1 MDVQSIKTFIQVAN
15 LKNFTKAAEEL
26 NYAQSTVT
34 AQIQRLEEEL
44 GFPLFERIGR
54 KNYLTAGGEAFLSH
68 ATEILHIIQQ
78 ASSLGKELK
87 EMKGTLRVGT
97 LESLM
102 FVGVLP
108 IIPAFRAAFPNVDIA
123 FKIGQASEL
132 TSMLKQDQLDLA
144 YISQS
149 PNIDPTLQCQYRRRE
164 SMIFVAGRNHPLAQR
179 QNIPVS
185 EVLSYPFIMA
195 EKTGRCYSRLMEIV
209 AEHQISFR
217 DAVIIDSIA
226 AILLLLQDGQ
236 SVSFLPEYAM
246 HPELDDGS
254 LVHLNVDSPDQAYYS
269 QILCH
274 KKEFRDHQHPDRIQD
289 RCKKRPADELPS
301 PDL

>member
-78 ASSLGKELK
+78 ASSLGQELK

-164 SMIFVAGRNHPLAQR
+164 SMIFIAGRNHPLAKR
-179 QNIPVS
+179 EKIPV
-185 EVLSYPFIMA
+185 EEALAYPFIMA
-195 EKTGRCYSRLMEIV
+195 EKTGRCYGRLMEIV
-209 AEHQISFR
+209 AEHQMVFR
-217 DAVIIDSIA
+217 DAVIIDNIA
-226 AILLLLQDGQ
+226 AILTLLRDDL
-236 SVSFLPEYAM
+236 SISFLPEYALL
-246 HPELDDGS
+246 PELEEGS
-254 LVHLNVDSPDQAYYS
+254 LVKLDVDTPEQLYYS

-274 KKEFRDHQHPDRIQD
+274 KNKWHSPFISRFIEMIRETRPENEGKE
-289 RCKKRPADELPS
+289 
-301 PDL
+301 

>member
-78 ASSLGKELK
+78 ASSLGQELK

-164 SMIFVAGRNHPLAQR
+164 SMIFIAGRNHPLAKR
-179 QNIPVS
+179 EKIPV
-185 EVLSYPFIMA
+185 EEALAYPFIMA
-195 EKTGRCYSRLMEIV
+195 EKTGRCYGRLMEIV
-209 AEHQISFR
+209 AEHQMVFR
-217 DAVIIDSIA
+217 DAVIIDNIA
-226 AILLLLQDGQ
+226 AILTLLRDDL
-236 SVSFLPEYAM
+236 SISFLPEYALL
-246 HPELDDGS
+246 PELEEGS
-254 LVHLNVDSPDQAYYS
+254 LVKLDVDTPEQLYYS

-274 KKEFRDHQHPDRIQD
+274 KNKWHSPFISRFIEMIRETRPENED
-289 RCKKRPADELPS
+289 KK
-301 PDL
+301 

>member
-54 KNYLTAGGEAFLSH
+54 KNYLTAGGEAFLAH
-68 ATEILHIIQQ
+68 ATEILHIIHQ
-78 ASSLGKELK
+78 ASTLGQDLK

-108 IIPAFRAAFPNVDIA
+108 IIPSFRAAFPNVDIA

-132 TSMLKQDQLDLA
+132 VSLLKQDQLDLA

-149 PNIDPTLQCQYRRRE
+149 PNIDPTLHCHYRRKE
-164 SMIFVAGRNHPLAQR
+164 SMIFIAGKDHPLAAR
-179 QNIPVS
+179 EKLPVE
-185 EVLSYPFIMA
+185 EVLTYPFIMA
-195 EKTGRCYSRLMEIV
+195 EKTGRCYGRLMELV
-209 AEHQISFR
+209 AEHQMVFR
-217 DAVIIDSIA
+217 DAVIIDNIA
-226 AILLLLQDGQ
+226 AIITLLRDDL
-236 SVSFLPEYAM
+236 SVSFLPEYALQ
-246 HPELDDGS
+246 PSLVEGS
-254 LVHLNVDSPDQAYYS
+254 LVKLDVDTPEQQYYS

-274 KKEFRDHQHPDRIQD
+274 KNKWHSPFIRSFIQMIRDE
-289 RCKKRPADELPS
+289 RPENET
-301 PDL
+301 

>member
-78 ASSLGKELK
+78 ASSLGQELK

-164 SMIFVAGRNHPLAQR
+164 SMIFIAGRNHPLAKR
-179 QNIPVS
+179 EKIPV
-185 EVLSYPFIMA
+185 EEALAYPFIMA
-195 EKTGRCYSRLMEIV
+195 EKTGRCYGRLMEIV
-209 AEHQISFR
+209 AEHQMVFR
-217 DAVIIDSIA
+217 DAVIIDNIA
-226 AILLLLQDGQ
+226 AILTLLRDDL
-236 SVSFLPEYAM
+236 SISFLPEYALL
-246 HPELDDGS
+246 PELEGGG
-254 LVHLNVDSPDQAYYS
+254 LVKLDVDTPEQLYYS

-274 KKEFRDHQHPDRIQD
+274 KNKWHSPFISRFIEMIRET
-289 RCKKRPADELPS
+289 RPENEGRE
-301 PDL
+301 

>member
-78 ASSLGKELK
+78 ASSLGQELK

-164 SMIFVAGRNHPLAQR
+164 SMIFIAGRNHPLAKR
-179 QNIPVS
+179 EKIPV
-185 EVLSYPFIMA
+185 EEALAYPFIMA
-195 EKTGRCYSRLMEIV
+195 EKTGRCYGRLMEIV
-209 AEHQISFR
+209 AEHQMVFR
-217 DAVIIDSIA
+217 DAVIIDNIA
-226 AILLLLQDGQ
+226 AILTLLRDDL
-236 SVSFLPEYAM
+236 SISFLPEYALL
-246 HPELDDGS
+246 PELEEGS
-254 LVHLNVDSPDQAYYS
+254 LVKLDVDTPEQLYYS

-274 KKEFRDHQHPDRIQD
+274 KNKWHSPFISRFIEMIRET
-289 RCKKRPADELPS
+289 RPENEGRE
-301 PDL
+301 

>member
-78 ASSLGKELK
+78 ASSLGQELK

-164 SMIFVAGRNHPLAQR
+164 SMIFIAGRNHPLAKR
-179 QNIPVS
+179 EKIPV
-185 EVLSYPFIMA
+185 EEALAYPFIMA
-195 EKTGRCYSRLMEIV
+195 EKTGRCYGRLMEIV
-209 AEHQISFR
+209 AEHQMVFR
-217 DAVIIDSIA
+217 DAVIIDNIA
-226 AILLLLQDGQ
+226 AILTLLRDDL
-236 SVSFLPEYAM
+236 SISFLPEYALL
-246 HPELDDGS
+246 PELEGGG
-254 LVHLNVDSPDQAYYS
+254 LVKLDVDTPEQLYYS

-274 KKEFRDHQHPDRIQD
+274 KNKWHSPFISRFIEMIRETRPENEGKE
-289 RCKKRPADELPS
+289 
-301 PDL
+301 